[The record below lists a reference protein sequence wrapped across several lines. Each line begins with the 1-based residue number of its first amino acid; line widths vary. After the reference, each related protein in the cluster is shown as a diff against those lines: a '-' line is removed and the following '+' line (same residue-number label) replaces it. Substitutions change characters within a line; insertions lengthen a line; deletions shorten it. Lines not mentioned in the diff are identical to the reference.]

1 MKISIVVPVYN
12 EEDTIELFYQS
23 VKDKLYNHDFALE
36 IVFINDGSVDQ
47 TQSIIENL
55 LQIDENIKLIN
66 FSRNFGKEI
75 ALFAG
80 LENISNDSDAAI
92 PIDVDLQ
99 DPIDVVLQ
107 LISKWKDSKVES
119 VLAKRIDRSS
129 DSFIK
134 KNTARLFYKFFNL
147 VSDIPID
154 NNVGDFRLLSKVVVE
169 RIVQLDDY
177 EMFMKAIYK
186 EVGSDCE
193 VIEYKRDKRIA
204 GKTNFN
210 FLKLIRYACN
220 AILLSS
226 SFPLKIWI
234 YIGSVISLIS
244 LGLVFSVFGRALF
257 IESFKVDESHLIDY
271 VLFLMLGIQ
280 LVGLGVIGEYIWK
293 IYNQVRNKP
302 RYYIKK

>member
-23 VKDKLYNHDFALE
+23 VKEKLYGHSFSLE
-36 IVFINDGSVDQ
+36 IIFVNDGSNDQ
-47 TQSIIENL
+47 TQAIIEELSVGDNH
-55 LQIDENIKLIN
+55 IKTIN

-80 LENISNDSDAAI
+80 LENISHDSDAAI

-99 DPIDVVLQ
+99 DPIDVVLE
-107 LISKWKDSKVES
+107 LISKWQASNTES
-119 VLAKRIDRSS
+119 VLAKRVNRNS
-129 DSFIK
+129 DSFLK

-147 VSDIPID
+147 VSDVPID
-154 NNVGDFRLLSKVVVE
+154 NNVGDFRLLSKAVVE

-186 EVGSDCE
+186 EVGSDYE
-193 VIEYKRDKRIA
+193 VVEYKRDKRIA
-204 GKTNFN
+204 GHSNFS
-210 FLKLIRYACN
+210 FLKLVRYAFN

-234 YIGSVISLIS
+234 YIGGLIS
-244 LGLVFSVFGRALF
+244 ITSLCLLLSVFCQALF
-257 IESFKVDESHLIDY
+257 IESFTMNDSHLIAY
-271 VLFLMLGIQ
+271 ILFLMLGIQ

-293 IYNQVRNKP
+293 IYNQVRHKP
-302 RYYIKK
+302 RYFIKK